1 MRCGLGS
8 SQTRPL
14 AGPLSTLRVPSPH
27 SNLTLPSRFLFV
39 LKQRSVSGVQW
50 GPLSDIFQGGG
61 DKKARSCVHTGRV
74 ILQENALRHLLIPV
88 ELHLGAKA
96 RGDYAI
102 ANRQTGDANR
112 TELRI

>member
-8 SQTRPL
+8 SQTRTL

-39 LKQRSVSGVQW
+39 LKQRSVAGVQW

-61 DKKARSCVHTGRV
+61 DKKARSCVHTDRV
-74 ILQENALRHLLIPV
+74 ILQENALRHSSS
-88 ELHLGAKA
+88 GKNA
-96 RGDYAI
+96 RQETDHPS
-102 ANRQTGDANR
+102 
-112 TELRI
+112 L